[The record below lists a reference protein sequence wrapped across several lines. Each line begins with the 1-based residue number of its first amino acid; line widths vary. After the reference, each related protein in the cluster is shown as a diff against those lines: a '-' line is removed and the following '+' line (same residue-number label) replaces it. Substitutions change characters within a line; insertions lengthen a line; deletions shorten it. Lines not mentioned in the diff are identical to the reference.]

1 MLVPDGGDLIVQDG
15 KFQVERYILTIPPQ
29 HLGCEGPFQM
39 GAWGLPGNGAQWVAF
54 ANWANHVVVARN
66 WSLQMNKGVMLFSLG
81 Y

>member
-1 MLVPDGGDLIVQDG
+1 
-15 KFQVERYILTIPPQ
+15 
-29 HLGCEGPFQM
+29 M